1 MTSHAPRSP
10 QPDVRKRTARRPSA
24 KVDAAVPAEGLV
36 VPVDTPPSADGLAHR
51 VPGDGLLSVAGMRAL
66 LVRGRRQ
73 RWVERDDLE
82 SVLAAQPQAAD
93 RLDEALAF
101 FAAQGIA
108 VVNSDAVP
116 ARPER
121 ARADYDD
128 DQAGPT
134 NDPVRVY
141 LREMG
146 QVSLLD
152 REGEVAIAKRIEA
165 GEDDQAVA
173 VLGTPFGLRYLNAL
187 GDKLRRHQVE
197 LGALVEGL
205 EDLQPQLSAEER
217 RKQLLDALRRVRAL
231 EGEIARKH
239 ATIANARTSADT
251 RTRLRE
257 EIESKNRDA
266 WELLKACRFA
276 ASPIAEVTAA
286 LEDVGREF
294 KRIDAEARRVTAPLE
309 VGPNEFLEL
318 VELSRRRSRK
328 GREALEALGGD
339 PALIGELMQQLAEV
353 EKPARKLET
362 ELGMRRGDVYA
373 ALERL
378 DSASH
383 RTHQAKC
390 ELVEANLRLVVSIAK
405 KYTNR
410 GLQFLDLIQEG
421 NIGLMKAVEKFEWRR
436 GYKFSTYATWWIR
449 QAITRAI
456 ADQARTIRIPVHMIE
471 TINKLVRTTRLLV
484 QMLGREPTPEE
495 LAEKMEMPLDKV
507 RMVLKIAKEPISLE
521 TPVGEEEDSAL
532 GDFIEDKS
540 IESPQDAVI
549 NSNLADQT
557 RKVLATL
564 APREERVLKMRFGI
578 GERANHTLEEVG
590 HDFEV
595 TRERIRQIEAKA
607 LRKLRHPSRSRHLK
621 AFVES

>member
-1 MTSHAPRSP
+1 
-10 QPDVRKRTARRPSA
+10 
-24 KVDAAVPAEGLV
+24 
-36 VPVDTPPSADGLAHR
+36 
-51 VPGDGLLSVAGMRAL
+51 
-66 LVRGRRQ
+66 
-73 RWVERDDLE
+73 
-82 SVLAAQPQAAD
+82 
-93 RLDEALAF
+93 
-101 FAAQGIA
+101 
-108 VVNSDAVP
+108 
-116 ARPER
+116 
-121 ARADYDD
+121 
-128 DQAGPT
+128 
-134 NDPVRVY
+134 
-141 LREMG
+141 
-146 QVSLLD
+146 
-152 REGEVAIAKRIEA
+152 
-165 GEDDQAVA
+165 
-173 VLGTPFGLRYLNAL
+173 
-187 GDKLRRHQVE
+187 
-197 LGALVEGL
+197 
-205 EDLQPQLSAEER
+205 
-217 RKQLLDALRRVRAL
+217 
-231 EGEIARKH
+231 
-239 ATIANARTSADT
+239 
-251 RTRLRE
+251 
-257 EIESKNRDA
+257 
-266 WELLKACRFA
+266 
-276 ASPIAEVTAA
+276 
-286 LEDVGREF
+286 
-294 KRIDAEARRVTAPLE
+294 
-309 VGPNEFLEL
+309 
-318 VELSRRRSRK
+318 
-328 GREALEALGGD
+328 LGGD

-362 ELGMRRGDVYA
+362 DLGMRRGDVYA